1 MSDNKKYYYLKLKDT
16 HFDDEKII
24 VLESL
29 PDGILYSNIYLKLC
43 LKSVKR
49 EGKLMFNDRI
59 PYNSQILAQVTR
71 HPVGVVEKAIQI
83 LQEFDLIEVLD
94 NGVIYIN
101 DIQNY
106 IGTSS
111 TEADRKREYRNRIES
126 EKVNLLENGQMSD
139 ICPDICP
146 DKSPP
151 EKEIKKDKELEIDT
165 DKQSLCDDVKDMFNS
180 IAVDL
185 PKVRGISE
193 ARKKAINARVKEHGI
208 DLVRDAF
215 VIAQESEFLTG
226 KNNDGWKASFDW
238 IMNPN
243 NFIKVIEGNYNNNEK
258 TKKEDAIFKMI
269 KGEIN
274 EQRRNS
280 EVNRDDQRCLP
291 VADEWPF

>member
-16 HFDDEKII
+16 HFDDERII

-83 LQEFDLIEVLD
+83 LKDFDLIEVLD
-94 NGVIYIN
+94 NGAIYIN

-111 TEADRKREYRNRIES
+111 TEADRKREYRSRIDS
-126 EKVNLLENGQMSD
+126 EKENLLEDGQMSGQMSD
-139 ICPDICP
+139 ECP

-151 EKEIKKDKELEIDT
+151 EKERERERELEKDIVVDIIDHLNFICGTKYGANTKKTKDFIGARIKDGYKLEDFKTVINKKHDEWINTDMQKYLRPQTLFGTNFESYLNQLDGKCKKENKDDEFFKELRGAMYEQAGNSEIDYYN
-165 DKQSLCDDVKDMFNS
+165 QGILSLEFN
-180 IAVDL
+180 
-185 PKVRGISE
+185 
-193 ARKKAINARVKEHGI
+193 
-208 DLVRDAF
+208 
-215 VIAQESEFLTG
+215 
-226 KNNDGWKASFDW
+226 
-238 IMNPN
+238 
-243 NFIKVIEGNYNNNEK
+243 GNE
-258 TKKEDAIFKMI
+258 
-269 KGEIN
+269 
-274 EQRRNS
+274 
-280 EVNRDDQRCLP
+280 
-291 VADEWPF
+291 

>member
-16 HFDDEKII
+16 HFDDERII

-83 LQEFDLIEVLD
+83 LKDFDLIEVLD
-94 NGVIYIN
+94 NGAIYIN

-111 TEADRKREYRNRIES
+111 TEADRKREYRSRIDS
-126 EKVNLLENGQMSD
+126 EKENLLEDGQMSGQMSD
-139 ICPDICP
+139 ECP
-146 DKSPP
+146 DKYPP
-151 EKEIKKDKELEIDT
+151 EKEIKKEREVELDKDIN
-165 DKQSLCDDVKDMFNS
+165 KQSLCDEVKTMFNS

-185 PKVRGISE
+185 PKIKALSE

-208 DLVRDAF
+208 EQVKEAF
-215 VIAQESEFLTG
+215 TIAQESDFLCGRG
-226 KNNDGWKASFDW
+226 KDKWKASFDW

-243 NFIKVIEGNYNNNEK
+243 NFIKVIEGNYLNNGNHKQLKQES
-258 TKKEDAIFKMI
+258 TTSNPFLRMEMEGVF
-269 KGEIN
+269 
-274 EQRRNS
+274 
-280 EVNRDDQRCLP
+280 DD
-291 VADEWPF
+291 E

>member
-16 HFDDEKII
+16 HFDDERII

-83 LQEFDLIEVLD
+83 LKDFDLIEVLD
-94 NGVIYIN
+94 NGAIYIN

-111 TEADRKREYRNRIES
+111 TEADRKREYRSRIDS
-126 EKVNLLENGQMSD
+126 EKENLLEDGQMSGQMSD
-139 ICPDICP
+139 ECQ

-151 EKEIKKDKELEIDT
+151 EKEIKKERELEKDIVVDIIDHLNFICGTKYGASTKKTKDFISARIKDGYKLEDFKTVINKKHDEWINTDMQKYLRPQTLFGTNFESYLNQLDGKCKQETKSTGFINGIGNVLTKNGGLDDDKER
-165 DKQSLCDDVKDMFNS
+165 N
-180 IAVDL
+180 
-185 PKVRGISE
+185 GINVNE
-193 ARKKAINARVKEHGI
+193 NQR
-208 DLVRDAF
+208 LL
-215 VIAQESEFLTG
+215 SEFPE
-226 KNNDGWKASFDW
+226 W
-238 IMNPN
+238 
-243 NFIKVIEGNYNNNEK
+243 NERK
-258 TKKEDAIFKMI
+258 
-269 KGEIN
+269 
-274 EQRRNS
+274 
-280 EVNRDDQRCLP
+280 
-291 VADEWPF
+291 

>member
-16 HFDDEKII
+16 HFDDERII

-83 LQEFDLIEVLD
+83 LKDFDLIEVLD
-94 NGVIYIN
+94 NGAIYIN

-111 TEADRKREYRNRIES
+111 TEADRKREYRSRIDS
-126 EKVNLLENGQMSD
+126 EKENLLEDGQMSGQMSD
-139 ICPDICP
+139 KCP

-151 EKEIKKDKELEIDT
+151 EKEINRERELEKDIVVDIIDHLNFICGT
-165 DKQSLCDDVKDMFNS
+165 KYGASTKKTKDF
-180 IAVDL
+180 
-185 PKVRGISE
+185 
-193 ARKKAINARVKEHGI
+193 INARIKEGYGLE
-208 DLVRDAF
+208 DF
-215 VIAQESEFLTG
+215 KTVINKKHDEWINTDMQKYLRPQTLFGTNFESYLNQLDGKCEKETKGSGFIKGAANIL
-226 KNNDGWKASFDW
+226 KNNGGIQDEQKRNCFDVDENQRLLPGFTEW
-238 IMNPN
+238 
-243 NFIKVIEGNYNNNEK
+243 NE
-258 TKKEDAIFKMI
+258 
-269 KGEIN
+269 
-274 EQRRNS
+274 
-280 EVNRDDQRCLP
+280 
-291 VADEWPF
+291 

>member
-16 HFDDEKII
+16 HFDDERII

-83 LQEFDLIEVLD
+83 LKDFDLIEVLD
-94 NGVIYIN
+94 NGAIYIN

-111 TEADRKREYRNRIES
+111 TEADRKREYRSRIDS
-126 EKVNLLENGQMSD
+126 EKENLLEDGQMSGQMSD
-139 ICPDICP
+139 ECL

-151 EKEIKKDKELEIDT
+151 EKEIELERELDKDIN
-165 DKQSLCDDVKDMFNS
+165 KQSLCDEVKTMFNS

-185 PKVRGISE
+185 PKVKALSE
-193 ARKKAINARVKEHGI
+193 SRKKAINARVKEHGI
-208 DLVRDAF
+208 DLVREAF
-215 VIAQESEFLTG
+215 ITAQESDFLCG
-226 KNNDGWKASFDW
+226 RGGDKWKASFDW

-243 NFIKVIEGNYNNNEK
+243 NFIKVIEGNYINNCNQKQLKQQSKWCDEN
-258 TKKEDAIFKMI
+258 TPIP
-269 KGEIN
+269 
-274 EQRRNS
+274 
-280 EVNRDDQRCLP
+280 DDY
-291 VADEWPF
+291 DGF